1 MPYSSSM
8 VAFLPSRPRLRSRL
22 RAIRGGRFVRRL
34 ATRLGGQAGHESA
47 SAIWETVQ
55 LARHQ
60 DRPYPLDYVARL
72 LPQWEELHGDRLYGD
87 DAAIFEATHGSAPKY
102 KGQNKVN
109 PTALILSAKLM
120 LEHLGETKAAE
131 KLDRAVADVIAEG
144 KDVTYDM
151 KASRTDPTAVGT
163 REMAE
168 AICTVAT
175 TISGGSE
182 FGMMWRVMT
191 NQPLIGTDNAAC
203 T

>member
-1 MPYSSSM
+1 MERLIDNMCMQLVQKPEQYDVILTENLYGDILSDLCAGLVGGLG
-8 VAFLPSRPRLRSRL
+8 VAPG
-22 RAIRGGRFVRRL
+22 AN
-34 ATRLGGQAGHESA
+34 
-47 SAIWETVQ
+47 
-55 LARHQ
+55 
-60 DRPYPLDYVARL
+60 
-72 LPQWEELHGDRLYGD
+72 YGD

-131 KLDRAVADVIAEG
+131 KLDRAVSDVIAEG

-168 AICTVAT
+168 AICKK
-175 TISGGSE
+175 IQQG
-182 FGMMWRVMT
+182 
-191 NQPLIGTDNAAC
+191 
-203 T
+203 